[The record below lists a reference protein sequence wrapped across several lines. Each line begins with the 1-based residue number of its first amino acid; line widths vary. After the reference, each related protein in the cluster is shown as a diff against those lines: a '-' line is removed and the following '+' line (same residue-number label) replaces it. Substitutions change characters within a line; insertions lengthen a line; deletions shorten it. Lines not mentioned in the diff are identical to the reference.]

1 MRQSVPP
8 GTADRLDIPPPG
20 PRGHE
25 DCVVSWGTLPLAEGP
40 LGVHTGGVCCGDL
53 KPVPF
58 VPLAQLLEQDW

>member
-25 DCVVSWGTLPLAEGP
+25 DSVVSGGPLPLAEGP
-40 LGVHTGGVCCGDL
+40 LGVHTGAVCRGDL
-53 KPVPF
+53 KPVPL
-58 VPLAQLLEQDW
+58 VPLAQLLKQGW